1 MRPEAVR
8 RFLRQRKA
16 GLGVLYR
23 IGKKTPVHSNVP
35 CVSRLPPVSF
45 NRYMYR
51 VPASKSFL
59 YQAHEAPRG
68 ANCASLVSSCRPP
81 ARGLRADECGYARYE
96 SSTPAG
102 GALDR
107 RCSGQQR
114 CSPRGTAMFGEADC
128 EGRWGR
134 P

>member
-51 VPASKSFL
+51 VP
-59 YQAHEAPRG
+59 
-68 ANCASLVSSCRPP
+68 
-81 ARGLRADECGYARYE
+81 
-96 SSTPAG
+96 
-102 GALDR
+102 
-107 RCSGQQR
+107 
-114 CSPRGTAMFGEADC
+114 GTGFEELFVPGT
-128 EGRWGR
+128 
-134 P
+134 